1 MYIVYIYYIIREGVK
16 IYSVPELVTSEAN
29 TDMYMPSSW
38 AETIVGSVA
47 SGVASGVAGAIVA
60 DSIPGPAV
68 PG

>member
-1 MYIVYIYYIIREGVK
+1 MK

>member
-1 MYIVYIYYIIREGVK
+1 M
-16 IYSVPELVTSEAN
+16 PELVTSEAN

-38 AETIVGSVA
+38 LETVVGAVA
-47 SGVASGVAGAIVA
+47 SGVSSAIVA